1 MFAKGFIYIHIPIH
15 KHYNPYI
22 IAYNNH
28 NKSCR

>member
-1 MFAKGFIYIHIPIH
+1 MFAKGFIYIHIPIN

-22 IAYNNH
+22 IAHNNH